1 MNLTTCPELE
11 SKRPVSE
18 QPITLLLREFAGG
31 DKHALDLLVPALYP
45 ELRRLARGYFRNERS
60 GHTLDPTAVVHEAYA
75 RLVKQDHPDFRS
87 RAHFLGV
94 AAQVMRQVL
103 IDHARTRNAGKRG
116 GGAAKASLD
125 EALAVSSDQSSDTI
139 AIAIDDALHELERKD
154 PVKARLIEMRF
165 FGGLTAEES
174 AEVLEIPVPQV
185 QRHLRVAQAWLRN
198 ELDRQAGPPA
208 QP

>member
-18 QPITLLLREFAGG
+18 QQITLLLREFAGG

-198 ELDRQAGPPA
+198 ELDRQAG
-208 QP
+208 Q